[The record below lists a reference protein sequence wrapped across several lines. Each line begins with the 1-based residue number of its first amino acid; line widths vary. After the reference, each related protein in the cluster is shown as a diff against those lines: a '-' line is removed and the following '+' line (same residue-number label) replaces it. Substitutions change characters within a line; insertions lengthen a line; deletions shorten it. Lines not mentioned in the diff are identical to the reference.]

1 MVNRV
6 IEDKMF
12 EMAQHLGIIVEGMI
26 GELIALTREMVEK
39 EKRRINKS
47 DAPKRSRKQ
56 KGVGNCQI

>member
-26 GELIALTREMVEK
+26 GDSLNKGDGRER
-39 EKRRINKS
+39 KRRINKS